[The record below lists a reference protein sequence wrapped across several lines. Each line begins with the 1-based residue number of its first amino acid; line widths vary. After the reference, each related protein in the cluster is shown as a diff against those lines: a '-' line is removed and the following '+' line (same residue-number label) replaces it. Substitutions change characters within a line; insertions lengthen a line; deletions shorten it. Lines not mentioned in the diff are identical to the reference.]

1 MLKII
6 AKLLAVLNSETDPAQ
21 ISLAFCFAVITG
33 FTPLL
38 SLHNLFV
45 LFIILILRVNL
56 SAFILGTTFLS
67 GIAYL
72 LDSIFHEIGLAAL
85 KADFLKGVWTA
96 LYNNTIF
103 RMENF
108 NNSIV
113 MGSLVVSLLL
123 FLPLFFLSNI
133 LIRRYRSNL
142 LSWVEKTKIMQ
153 IFKAGKLYSLY
164 KAVA

>member
-38 SLHNLFV
+38 SLHNLLV

-72 LDSIFHEIGLAAL
+72 LDSLFHQIGLAVL
-85 KADFLKGVWTA
+85 KAGFLQGLWTA
-96 LYNNTIF
+96 LYNNTLC
-103 RMENF
+103 RMGNF
-108 NNSIV
+108 NNSVV

-123 FLPLFFLSNI
+123 FLPVFFLSNI
-133 LIRRYRSNL
+133 LINRYRTHI
-142 LSWVEKTKIMQ
+142 LSWVEKTKLMQ
-153 IFKAGKLYSLY
+153 IFKAGRLYSLY

>member
-1 MLKII
+1 MLKMI

-21 ISLAFCFAVITG
+21 ISLAFCFAVVTG

-45 LFIILILRVNL
+45 LFMVLILRVNL
-56 SAFILGTTFLS
+56 SAFILGTAFLS
-67 GIAYL
+67 GLAYL
-72 LDSIFHEIGLAAL
+72 LDSIFHEIGLVVL
-85 KADFLKGVWTA
+85 KAGFLKGVWTA

-123 FLPLFFLSNI
+123 FLPVFFLSNI

-153 IFKAGKLYSLY
+153 VFKAGKLYSLY